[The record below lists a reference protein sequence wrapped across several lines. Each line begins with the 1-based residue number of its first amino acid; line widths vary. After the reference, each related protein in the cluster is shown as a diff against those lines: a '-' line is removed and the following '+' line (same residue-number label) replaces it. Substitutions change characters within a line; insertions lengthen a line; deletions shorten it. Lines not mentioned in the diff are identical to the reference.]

1 MKNRIF
7 SSFCQRSSARS
18 VIQKKREE
26 TSMRSPL
33 GKYIWTSKSKKKTL
47 GLSEPSFQF
56 PHTTFLPMGGNSFC
70 PTKHTTKHNVFDLRA
85 TPCSCCTWILSIRP
99 GWLMN
104 ASWKP
109 LETESLRHRN
119 YIKLLL
125 SSGVSK
131 PSSFTKKA
139 VLRILHG
146 TESLVFVSVYHDYF
160 FEGLSNCGFLHLR
173 RLCPLPGCQD

>member
-1 MKNRIF
+1 
-7 SSFCQRSSARS
+7 
-18 VIQKKREE
+18 
-26 TSMRSPL
+26 MRSPL
-33 GKYIWTSKSKKKTL
+33 GKYIWTSKSKKKTM

-146 TESLVFVSVYHDYF
+146 TDSLVFVSVYHDYF